1 MQGETLTLPA
11 DVRIVV
17 YETAV
22 DAVLALAR
30 SLVNP
35 SSTRRSIFVHLYS
48 TQQKSLLTAV

>member
-30 SLVNP
+30 SLVKP
-35 SSTRRSIFVHLYS
+35 SGTRRSKFVHLYS
-48 TQQKSLLTAV
+48 TQQTNLLTAV